1 MANSYKDCPCKKRH
15 SSCDERGTFTVWAL
29 ALCLILFLIS
39 GLSVDL
45 WRAIDA
51 RRELNEIADTAARSG
66 ASEINVP
73 ERQLFGRV
81 VLDSDLAE
89 SSATESITEN
99 AGLQSVNV
107 DSQNISVDAV
117 NNEVNVELT
126 STYSFFLLEI
136 LPGASDAQIV
146 ARSSARPFEE

>member
-1 MANSYKDCPCKKRH
+1 MRSF
-15 SSCDERGTFTVWAL
+15 DEKGTFTVWAL

-66 ASEINVP
+66 ASEINVR
-73 ERQLFGRV
+73 ERQLYGRV
-81 VLDSDLAE
+81 VLDAGLAE
-89 SSATESITEN
+89 QSALNSASEN
-99 AGLQSVNV
+99 ASLQNVTV
-107 DSQNISVDAV
+107 DSETIDVDLP
-117 NNEVNVELT
+117 NSEVSVELT
-126 STYSFFLLEI
+126 STYSFFLLGI

-146 ARSSARPFEE
+146 ARSSARPFEQ